1 MKTTQGLIQ
10 RQQQTLTLTPQLR
23 QAIKLL
29 ELSNLDLA
37 LFISQTLNE
46 NPLLTLDPPDG
57 LETSLSEKNT
67 EGEEFDG
74 EEFDNIW
81 TNDSD
86 SDRWQ
91 DQPNLNKKNSFDDS
105 EGNNLERLAANS
117 ENLTEHLLSQLNTDI
132 RDPVERLI
140 GAQLIELVDNT
151 GYIFADFSNLAEQL
165 GCSVDFLESLLIK
178 LQCFDPPGVFARNLK
193 ECLTLQL
200 QDQGNVNKKMQ
211 KVIDHLDLLAEHR
224 IDKLLKECV
233 LNRDELIEITKK
245 IRELDPKPG
254 LRFEQTPSQTV
265 IPDVMITF
273 DKNEGKWRAH
283 LNEATMPRIWI
294 DQKYYKQLNENKAA
308 KDTRKYLSEQ
318 YGSANALLKALAQR
332 QSTILK
338 VSEAI
343 VEHQQ
348 TFFNKGIKGL
358 KPMVLRDI
366 AEIIGMH
373 ESTVSRVTSN
383 KYMATP
389 RGTFELKYFFTVA
402 YTHADTGEDLS
413 SETIRHQ
420 IKELVEK
427 EDPNQPFSD
436 DQIVKILST
445 KGVPLARR
453 TVAKYRDALK
463 LPSSYERKRRKNVG
477 F

>member
-151 GYIFADFSNLAEQL
+151 GYIFADFPNLAEQL

-224 IDKLLKECV
+224 IDKLLKECG

-265 IPDVMITF
+265 IPDVMIAF

-294 DQKYYKQLNENKAA
+294 DQTYYKQLNENKAA